1 MRNWKCRRPGMAEP
15 DNTVD
20 LVRMAE
26 LDGTEAF
33 VSGEGREANPFT
45 PGHELH
51 QVWDRGWRDAEAK
64 HV

>member
-1 MRNWKCRRPGMAEP
+1 MAEP
-15 DNTVD
+15 ADIVD

-51 QVWDRGWRDAEAK
+51 QAWERGWRDAEAL
-64 HV
+64 HE